1 MKKSFVSI
9 STRASASFKAVSM
22 SIRVPFVDPFYMD
35 GSPVNRDSF
44 AYIIQWERVPTSM
57 PTNAQ
62 NGIAVFFATSSIT

>member
-1 MKKSFVSI
+1 
-9 STRASASFKAVSM
+9 
-22 SIRVPFVDPFYMD
+22 MD

-57 PTNAQ
+57 LTNAQ